1 MCTALSVYTG
11 HRAHMAEDSVASRS
25 LLRTILMKGFHLL
38 VMLLISRNVE
48 DTQCGFKL
56 FTRESARTLFH
67 LLHLEKW
74 SFDVELIFLAEAF
87 GMPIAEVGSSI
98 CMRLLVYLCIW

>member
-1 MCTALSVYTG
+1 
-11 HRAHMAEDSVASRS
+11 MAEDSVASRS
-25 LLRTILMKGFHLL
+25 LLRTVLMKGFHFL

-56 FTRESARTLFH
+56 FSRETARTLFQ

-74 SFDVELIFLAEAF
+74 SFDVELIFLAESF
-87 GMPIAEVGSSI
+87 GMPIVEVTSI
-98 CMRLLVYLCIW
+98 FI

>member
-1 MCTALSVYTG
+1 
-11 HRAHMAEDSVASRS
+11 MADDSVASRA
-25 LLRTILMKGFHLL
+25 LLRTILMKGFHFL

-56 FTRESARTLFH
+56 FTRETARTLFH

-74 SFDVELIFLAEAF
+74 SFDVELIFLAESF
-87 GMPIAEVGSSI
+87 GMPIAEVLYDTI
-98 CMRLLVYLCIW
+98 